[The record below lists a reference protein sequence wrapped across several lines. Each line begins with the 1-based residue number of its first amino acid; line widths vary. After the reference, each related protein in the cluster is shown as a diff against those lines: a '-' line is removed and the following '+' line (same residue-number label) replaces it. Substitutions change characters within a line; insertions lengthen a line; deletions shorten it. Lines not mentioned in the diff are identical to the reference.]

1 MGDWI
6 APVAPGHKQKRLKL
20 CITVHS
26 CTESPTLPL
35 LDMDET
41 STGARKPP
49 RGIYLLPNLF
59 TTGAMFAGYYA
70 IVAGIGGRYTE
81 AAIAV
86 FVAAILD
93 GLDGRVARLTGTQSE
108 FGVQYDSLSDL
119 VSFGLAPS
127 LVLYTW
133 SLSALK
139 AYGSGWGKFGWAAA
153 FIYAACAALRL
164 ARFNTQVG
172 VADKRYFQG
181 LASPAAA
188 GLCMSF
194 VWAIEDK
201 GLFGFNA
208 SDVDFVTPIVAIVAG
223 LLMVSRFR
231 YFSFKA
237 WPKSDR
243 VPFIWIPAAMLI
255 LVALAVDP
263 PRVLFAIAVLYV
275 LSGPAMTLWGLRQ
288 KRSARALRGTGR
300 DEE

>member
-1 MGDWI
+1 MEET
-6 APVAPGHKQKRLKL
+6 P
-20 CITVHS
+20 TV
-26 CTESPTLPL
+26 T
-35 LDMDET
+35 
-41 STGARKPP
+41 RKPR

-59 TTGAMFAGYYA
+59 TTGAMFAGYFA
-70 IVAGIGGRYTE
+70 IVSAIGGRYTD

-119 VSFGLAPS
+119 VSFGIAPS

-139 AYGSGWGKFGWAAA
+139 AYGSGWGKLGWAAA

-188 GLCMSF
+188 ALCMSF

-201 GLFGFNA
+201 GLFGFTA
-208 SDVDFVTPIVAIVAG
+208 SDMDFITPIVAIVAG

-237 WPKSDR
+237 APKSDR

-255 LVALAVDP
+255 LAGLAVDP
-263 PRVLFAIAVLYV
+263 PRVVLAITTLYV
-275 LSGPAMTLWGLRQ
+275 ISGPVMTLWGLRK
-288 KRSARALRGTGR
+288 KRSARALRGSGR
-300 DEE
+300 EAE

>member
-1 MGDWI
+1 M
-6 APVAPGHKQKRLKL
+6 R
-20 CITVHS
+20 ITVHS
-26 CTESPTLPL
+26 GTDSPAMPSAR
-35 LDMDET
+35 MDDVPT
-41 STGARKPP
+41 RSRKPP

-59 TTGAMFAGYYA
+59 TTGAMFAGFYA
-70 IVAGIGGRYTE
+70 IVAGIGGRYTD

-119 VSFGLAPS
+119 VSFGLAPA

-139 AYGSGWGKFGWAAA
+139 AYGSGWGKLGWAAA

-201 GLFGFNA
+201 GLFGLDA
-208 SDVDFVTPIVAIVAG
+208 GDMDFVTPVMAVVAG
-223 LLMVSRFR
+223 LLMVSRVR

-243 VPFIWIPAAMLI
+243 VPFIWIPAVVLI
-255 LVALAVDP
+255 LVALAVDT

-275 LSGPAMTLWGLRQ
+275 LSGPVMTLWGLRQ
-288 KRSARALRGTGR
+288 RRSLRAARGSGR
-300 DEE
+300 NEE